1 MQYTH
6 NVPNVR
12 QQYPNS
18 KRVGVPNASVVNPS
32 YHSSRQSVP
41 NPNQGQHSMTY
52 SNQSLQAYHQH
63 QGSLG
68 YHQQNS
74 LNSGPGPNTV
84 QSQPA
89 YGYGTRFENPRP
101 GIPAYTR
108 PSHAVPESSQ
118 QNLNTMNQGPNQ
130 QAPRFPRVGGASV
143 MANPQGHGGAIL
155 GINPQNHG
163 QRSQMF
169 QQPQWGQGRGNIS
182 SGRSGLL
189 GQKPDN
195 IYQSHQQELLGD
207 QPRSQ
212 SMQPST
218 VQSSHHPVF
227 SSASQR
233 SQTGQ
238 SGTSQAMYVGK
249 RHELV
254 QASQQ
259 KNTLSSNIQNT
270 RKPNSG
276 NNSQQS
282 NGSQN
287 MNSSKTLN
295 KNYKKCSLSDCHE
308 KVGGNK
314 EHMMKCH
321 LPKIFNTSFSVDNPA
336 LHELRMRALKELTM
350 SILGNTSNLDD
361 LCRFLRNQNILP
373 HGMPISDKM
382 DESFRAFCRHYG
394 YSEPEVF
401 VLHTVNSPA
410 LLLHWKA
417 LSCLLQYI
425 TPVQRG
431 EFRNLFHAE
440 GLEFEWELL
449 KNTKQQQQGQ
459 QNMQQQ
465 GQQNMHQQRGQ
476 NMQQTMAPFPPQS
489 FSISQTEESR
499 ESRFKTFE
507 NQAKGFHSSR
517 GSNSYHDINPDMG
530 SDQIR
535 VFDYEQTHPTGGRVE
550 HEPLFQT
557 GGLKK
562 DLDEDVSSC
571 SHSETEEEEQQN
583 SVASNL
589 RNRSLSSSQVR
600 KRRRIAQKKRKRKER
615 KGQRKIKKNYE
626 ARRIDRQIKRLNAL
640 TTCPVPNC
648 FQTTDLK
655 DHAYKFHLP
664 KIFDVDLPV
673 SDPNLHS
680 MRWKSLRDLT
690 TFVLSPDAHIEDLL
704 EFFRSKNVMPQE
716 AKITPSMEISMRA
729 LCQHQGL
736 QIPHQFSIWPPNSPA
751 ILLHWRAL
759 LGLLKYVS
767 VRFQKLFKSSFAKA
781 TINGLSLEDV
791 KNPHQKGLNLVK
803 KEDENI
809 HQTSRSLEEDFNY
822 GNQGYEEKTRNFNTA
837 FNDDRD
843 FPEYRDQEYS
853 LSHQELEGY
862 HRKTPPPDFERQ
874 VLPIPFEEPR
884 LPQKI
889 SLMDSHF
896 YFGRLCMMF
905 NVAEINPSELL
916 SNLAVHARPNVPV
929 DIIGG
934 TVVYSNPKSFALGGF
949 PNYPGWRNCFGV
961 DASAAPGL
969 LQEEFE
975 AVSVLTNSADAA
987 FGDIGLDRSGD
998 KELWMEQEMKFRQ
1011 LLTLS
1016 TPAQPMILKVTGPHG
1031 DPYSFDVGS
1040 RVRDLVRRHCSPEQ
1054 HIHLCNFKGGEVM
1067 VREWLEDF
1075 PNCYFGFTRRVLD
1088 FDEQQMKGLR
1098 AVPDDR
1104 LLLESDVVLVGEEQG
1119 ILENSPLFLGE
1130 VASAVAT
1137 IRNDSLDSIAHIT
1150 VSNTC
1155 RLYNL

>member
-1 MQYTH
+1 MDRNYMQYTQ

-18 KRVGVPNASVVNPS
+18 KKVGVPSVFNSS
-32 YHSSRQSVP
+32 YHSTRQSVP
-41 NPNQGQHSMTY
+41 HPSQGQHHMTSY
-52 SNQSLQAYHQH
+52 SNQLLQAYHQH
-63 QGSLG
+63 QGSSG
-68 YHQQNS
+68 YHKQNS
-74 LNSGPGPNTV
+74 LNAGPGPNTLP
-84 QSQPA
+84 SQQG
-89 YGYGTRFENPRP
+89 YGYGIRYENPRP
-101 GIPAYTR
+101 GIPANTG
-108 PSHAVPESSQ
+108 PSHAVPEPSQ
-118 QNLNTMNQGPNQ
+118 QNFNTMNREPNQ
-130 QAPRFPRVGGASV
+130 QAPRFPRVGGAGV
-143 MANPQGHGGAIL
+143 MANSQGHGVAIV
-155 GINPQNHG
+155 GVNPQNHG

-169 QQPQWGQGRGNIS
+169 QQPGWGQGGGNIPT
-182 SGRSGLL
+182 GRGGLL

-195 IYQSHQQELLGD
+195 IYQSHHQGLLGD

-218 VQSSHHPVF
+218 VQSSHQPVF
-227 SSASQR
+227 SAASQR

-238 SGTSQAMYVGK
+238 SGTSLAIYVGK
-249 RHELV
+249 RHENV
-254 QASQQ
+254 QASQK
-259 KNTLSSNIQNT
+259 KNTMSSNIQNT

-276 NNSQQS
+276 KNSQQS
-282 NGSQN
+282 NG
-287 MNSSKTLN
+287 TLN
-295 KNYKKCSLSDCHE
+295 KNSKKCSLSDCHE
-308 KVGGNK
+308 KVGSNK

-321 LPKIFNTSFSVDNPA
+321 LSKIFNTSFSVENPA

-350 SILGNTSNLDD
+350 SILGNTSNIDD

-373 HGMPISDKM
+373 QGMPISDKM
-382 DESFRAFCRHYG
+382 DMSFRAFCRHYG

-425 TPVQRG
+425 TPVQRR

-440 GLEFEWELL
+440 GLEFEWDLL
-449 KNTKQQQQGQ
+449 KSTKQQQQ
-459 QNMQQQ
+459 QQ
-465 GQQNMHQQRGQ
+465 GQPNMPQQRGQ
-476 NMQQTMAPFPPQS
+476 SIQQTMAPIPPQS
-489 FSISQTEESR
+489 FSIPQTEEYR

-507 NQAKGFHSSR
+507 NQAHGFHSSG
-517 GSNSYHDINPDMG
+517 GSRSFPDNNPDTG
-530 SDQIR
+530 SGQIR
-535 VFDYEQTHPTGGRVE
+535 VFDYKQTYPTGVE
-550 HEPLFQT
+550 VEQEPLFQT
-557 GGLKK
+557 GGSQK
-562 DLDEDVSSC
+562 DLDQDVSS
-571 SHSETEEEEQQN
+571 SSETEEEEQQD

-589 RNRSLSSSQVR
+589 RSKCLSSSQVR
-600 KRRRIAQKKRKRKER
+600 RRRRIAQKKRKRRER

-648 FQTTDLK
+648 IQTTDLK
-655 DHAYKFHLP
+655 EHAYKFHLP
-664 KIFDVDLPV
+664 KIFDVDLPI

-704 EFFRSKNVMPQE
+704 DFFRSKNIMPQE

-791 KNPHQKGLNLVK
+791 KNPCQQGLNLVTK
-803 KEDENI
+803 KDKNV
-809 HQTSRSLEEDFNY
+809 QQSSRSKEEDINT
-822 GNQGYEEKTRNFNTA
+822 GNQGYEVEPRNFNTA

-853 LSHQELEGY
+853 RSHQELEGY
-862 HRKTPPPDFERQ
+862 RRKTPHPDFDRQ
-874 VLPIPFEEPR
+874 VLPIPFDEPR
-884 LPQKI
+884 LPQRL

-916 SNLAVHARPNVPV
+916 SKLAVHSRPNVPV

-1075 PNCYFGFTRRVLD
+1075 PNCFFGFSRRVLE
-1088 FDEQQMKGLR
+1088 FDEHQTKGLR

-1130 VASAVAT
+1130 VAFAVAT
-1137 IRNDSLDSIAHIT
+1137 IRDDSLDSIAHTT